1 MELWNSIEEVPQDF
15 AETVVTIGKFD
26 GVHLG
31 HQRLVAEAINIAEEH
46 SLAAVVLTFD
56 RHPNTVLNQGQ
67 LHLPITGPQQKHRLL
82 AELGVDA
89 VLTLSF
95 DEALAALPAEEFIE
109 TYLVDALRAKAV
121 VVGQGF
127 RFGSGGDGDVALL
140 RLIGLE
146 RGFVVREVAH
156 AEFDDEKI
164 SSTRVRA
171 ALDAGD
177 VNLAAAL
184 LGRPHAV
191 RGIIEHGKKL
201 GRTIGFPTA
210 NMSRAAEGYLPLDA
224 VYAGWLIVNHDDGSQ
239 TGYPAALSVGI
250 NETFEAVPRVLEAY
264 VLDRDDLDLYDLD
277 VTMEFVE
284 FVRPTL
290 KFDSVET
297 LIDAIKD
304 DVARVRSILE
314 GRRFASR

>member
-1 MELWNSIEEVPQDF
+1 METWKSIGEVPLDY
-15 AETVVTIGKFD
+15 AKTVVTIGKFD

-31 HQRLVAEAINIAEEH
+31 HQRLVSEAIHLAEEH
-46 SLAAVVLTFD
+46 ALAAVVLTFD
-56 RHPNTVLNQGQ
+56 RHPNVVLKQNQ
-67 LHLPITGPQQKHRLL
+67 LHLPITGPQQKLQLL
-82 AELGVDA
+82 EELGVDA
-89 VLTLSF
+89 VLTLTF
-95 DEALAALPAEEFIE
+95 DEALAAMPAEEFIE

-121 VVGQGF
+121 VVGEGF
-127 RFGSGGDGDVALL
+127 RFGAGGEGDVALL

-156 AEFDDEKI
+156 AEVGGSKI

-171 ALDAGD
+171 ALDSGD

-191 RGIIEHGKKL
+191 RGVIEHGKKL

-224 VYAGWLIVNHDDGSQ
+224 VYAGWLIVNHSDGSQ

-297 LIDAIKD
+297 LIEAIKD
-304 DVARVRSILE
+304 DVEKVRSLLA
-314 GRRFASR
+314 GQLFDAR

>member
-1 MELWNSIEEVPQDF
+1 MERWNSIEDVPHDYAQ
-15 AETVVTIGKFD
+15 TVVTIGKFD
-26 GVHLG
+26 GVHQG

-56 RHPNTVLNQGQ
+56 RHPNAVLNQALLNQ
-67 LHLPITGPQQKHRLL
+67 PITGSERKHELL

-89 VLTLSF
+89 VLTLPF
-95 DEALAALPAEEFIE
+95 DEELAALPAEEFIE

-127 RFGSGGDGDVALL
+127 RFGAGGEGDVALL
-140 RLIGLE
+140 RLVGLE
-146 RGFVVREVAH
+146 CGYVVREVAH
-156 AEFDDEKI
+156 AEFDGDKI
-164 SSTRVRA
+164 SSTRVRE
-171 ALDAGD
+171 ALDSGD
-177 VNLAAAL
+177 VQLAAAL

-224 VYAGWLIVNHDDGSQ
+224 VYAGWLIVNQDDGSQ

-290 KFDSVET
+290 KFESVET

-314 GRRFASR
+314 GRRFSSR

>member
-1 MELWNSIEEVPQDF
+1 MERWRGLGEIDPDF
-15 AETVVTIGKFD
+15 ADTVVTIGKFD

-31 HQRLVAEAINIAEEH
+31 HQQLVATAISIAEDH
-46 SLAAVVLTFD
+46 SLASVVLTFD
-56 RHPNTVLNQGQ
+56 RHPNEILNPGQ
-67 LHLPITGPQQKHRLL
+67 AAPALTGPNQKAELL
-82 AELGVDA
+82 KGLGVDA
-89 VLTLSF
+89 LLTLNF
-95 DEALAALPAEEFIE
+95 DEALAQMPAEDFIE
-109 TYLVDALRAKAV
+109 RILVDALNARAV

-127 RFGSGGDGDVALL
+127 RFGAGGEGDLALL

-156 AEFDDEKI
+156 SQLDGVKI
-164 SSTRVRA
+164 SSTRIRE
-171 ALDAGD
+171 ALDRGD
-177 VNLAAAL
+177 VEEAARM
-184 LGRPHAV
+184 LGRNHRV

-224 VYAGWLIVNHDDGSQ
+224 VYAGWLIVNHEDGSQ

-277 VTMEFVE
+277 VTMEFVR
-284 FVRPTL
+284 FIRPTL
-290 KFDSVET
+290 KFDSVES
-297 LIDAIKD
+297 LIAAIRE
-304 DVARVRSILE
+304 DV
-314 GRRFASR
+314 GRIRDVLA

>member
-1 MELWNSIEEVPQDF
+1 METWKSIGEVPIEY

-31 HQRLVAEAINIAEEH
+31 HSRLVSEAIHLAEEH
-46 SLAAVVLTFD
+46 ALAAVVLTFD
-56 RHPNTVLNQGQ
+56 RHPNVVLKQNQ
-67 LHLPITGPQQKHRLL
+67 LHLPITGPQQKLQLL
-82 AELGVDA
+82 EELGVDA
-89 VLTLSF
+89 VLTLTF
-95 DEALAALPAEEFIE
+95 DEALAAMPAEKFIE
-109 TYLVDALRAKAV
+109 IYLVDALRAKAV
-121 VVGQGF
+121 VVGEGF
-127 RFGSGGDGDVALL
+127 RFGAGGEGDVALL

-146 RGFVVREVAH
+146 RGFVVREVTH
-156 AEFDDEKI
+156 AEIGGSKI

-171 ALDAGD
+171 ALDSGD

-184 LGRPHAV
+184 LGRPHAI

-224 VYAGWLIVNHDDGSQ
+224 VYAGWLVVNHDDGSQ

-297 LIDAIKD
+297 LIAAIKD
-304 DVARVRSILE
+304 DVEKVRSLLADRLFD
-314 GRRFASR
+314 GR

>member
-1 MELWNSIEEVPQDF
+1 MELWNSIEAVPQDF

-31 HQRLVAEAINIAEEH
+31 HQRLVGEAINLAEEH
-46 SLAAVVLTFD
+46 GLAAVVLTFD
-56 RHPNTVLNQGQ
+56 RHPNAVLNQGQ
-67 LHLPITGPQQKHRLL
+67 LQLPITGPEQKHGLL

-89 VLTLSF
+89 VLTLPF

-127 RFGSGGDGDVALL
+127 RFGAGGGGDVALL

-156 AEFDDEKI
+156 AEFAGEKI

-171 ALDAGD
+171 ALDTGD
-177 VNLAAAL
+177 VRLAAEL
-184 LGRPHAV
+184 LNRTHAV

>member
-1 MELWNSIEEVPQDF
+1 MERWNSIEDVPRDYAQ
-15 AETVVTIGKFD
+15 TVVTIGKFD
-26 GVHLG
+26 GVHQG
-31 HQRLVAEAINIAEEH
+31 HQRLVAEAINIADEH

-56 RHPNTVLNQGQ
+56 RHPNAVLNQSL
-67 LHLPITGPQQKHRLL
+67 LHLPITGSEQKHQLL
-82 AELGVDA
+82 TELGLDA
-89 VLTLSF
+89 VLTIAF

-109 TYLVDALRAKAV
+109 TYLVDALHAKAV

-127 RFGSGGDGDVALL
+127 RFGAGGEGDVALL

-156 AEFDDEKI
+156 AEFDGDKI

-177 VNLAAAL
+177 VRLAAAL

-250 NETFEAVPRVLEAY
+250 NDTFEAVPRVLEAY